1 MRRRWS
7 HRNSA
12 ESFGL
17 PSVTAAS
24 SFLLVPSPMSR
35 PSQAEA
41 RAAAMRATTRGNM
54 MTAGV
59 LLSFVGGVFFYCTR
73 AVAQDE
79 ITQDELERFRQARA
93 RERQSR
99 GE

>member
-1 MRRRWS
+1 
-7 HRNSA
+7 
-12 ESFGL
+12 
-17 PSVTAAS
+17 
-24 SFLLVPSPMSR
+24 
-35 PSQAEA
+35 
-41 RAAAMRATTRGNM
+41 